1 MLKSSNI
8 LGFGPTTLVIV
19 TLTLLGC
26 AGETENT
33 DNGPLDLNATA
44 DTAQQPN
51 DDEPNAAENMIAEG
65 NASDETEVEG
75 SPTSIEPV
83 DGADE
88 EASEGVR
95 FMPLSEAGD
104 VVEFVEIERYMGLW
118 YEIATTPSFQQSNC
132 SRTQAVYT
140 LNESEGYVELVNRCQ
155 VGGASGRM
163 QEVSGRANVVD
174 ADTQAKLTVTI
185 FGQAAPYWVV
195 ALDGTVGED
204 PYQWAVASVPG
215 GRAIWVLSRTPELTT
230 MQRDMIFEHL
240 ADRGFAVENLIQ
252 TRQVD

>member
-1 MLKSSNI
+1 MRKYCKTLGIGSGMLVMI
-8 LGFGPTTLVIV
+8 A
-19 TLTLLGC
+19 LTFFGC
-26 AGETENT
+26 ADETENS
-33 DNGPLDLNATA
+33 NEPLDINAAT
-44 DTAQQPN
+44 DVTAQPS
-51 DDEPNAAENMIAEG
+51 DDEINGSETTIAEG
-65 NASDETEVEG
+65 NASDGIEAEGNATSSEAVEET
-75 SPTSIEPV
+75 
-83 DGADE
+83 DE

-95 FMPLSEAGD
+95 FMSLSEAGD
-104 VVEFVEIERYMGLW
+104 VVEFVEIDRYMGLW
-118 YEIATTPSFQQSNC
+118 YEIATTPSFQQRNC

-155 VGGASGRM
+155 VGGASGRV

-174 ADTQAKLTVTI
+174 ADTQATLNVTI

-195 ALDGTVGED
+195 ALDGTRGED

-240 ADRGFAVENLIQ
+240 ADRDFAVENLIE